1 MPIRVLPP
9 ELINQIAAGE
19 VVERPASVVKELV
32 ENSLDAGARRIL
44 VEVEGG
50 GAELVR
56 VTDDGGGIPP
66 EELPLAVAAHATS
79 KVATSDD
86 LAAIHTFGFRGEAL
100 ASIASVSRFRM
111 VSCRTGADA
120 GAEIE
125 VEGGALRG
133 PRPAP
138 ARPGTTIEVRTLF
151 FNVPARRK
159 FLKSDAAETAR
170 VTETIEA
177 VALAHPHV
185 SFELRSNGRRLL
197 DLAATDEPA
206 KRTLDVL
213 GKELEPE
220 LLEFE
225 ERFPELGGLVVRGF
239 AGRPSVA
246 RPTARAIRIHLNGRP
261 IADRTVLHAVREAYR
276 GLVDPARTPTV
287 ALILELDP
295 HEVDVNVHPQ
305 KSEVRF
311 RAQSA
316 IHSAVRRSIERAL
329 RAANLVPHFVPDAF
343 KALPAEPAG
352 PRAPLF
358 GSGLPASRD
367 PSGAV
372 LGGGYGFGHEPR
384 YEPGYEPGHELRHA
398 PRHDSARDADFSA
411 FAALA
416 STAFA
421 SAAPDAAGTRAASD
435 AAASTLRDEFPYIQL
450 LNGFLVTEDA
460 DGVVIVDQ
468 HALHER
474 AMFAMFMERLGRGA
488 LESQRLLVPLVLE
501 RPAREVEILAEI
513 EPLLDRLGIAARPF
527 GPRSVAVDAVP
538 TLLQS
543 RNADAGAFVGDLL
556 AKAVEHGSLL
566 SLEAALHEIV
576 DMMSCKAAVKAGDA
590 LGDAEIRDLLRM
602 RETVER
608 ATACPHGRPTSIR
621 IPRGEL
627 ERRFGR
633 S

>member
-9 ELINQIAAGE
+9 ELVNQIAAGE
-19 VVERPASVVKELV
+19 VVERPASVVKELL
-32 ENSLDAGARRIL
+32 ENSIDAGARSVL
-44 VEVEGG
+44 VEIEGG
-50 GAELVR
+50 GADLVR
-56 VTDDGGGIPP
+56 VTDDGAGIPAS
-66 EELPLAVAAHATS
+66 ELPLAVAAHATS

-100 ASIASVSRFRM
+100 ASIASVSRFRIA
-111 VSCRTGADA
+111 SCVRGGDA
-120 GAEIE
+120 GAELE
-125 VEGGALRG
+125 VEGGAIRG
-133 PRPAP
+133 PRPAA
-138 ARPGTTIEVRTLF
+138 ARPGTVIEVRTLF

-185 SFELRSNGRRLL
+185 SFELRSNGRKLL
-197 DLAATDEPA
+197 DLASTDEPA

-225 ERFPELGGLVVRGF
+225 ERYPELGGLVVRGF
-239 AGRPSVA
+239 AGRPAIA
-246 RPTARAIRIHLNGRP
+246 RPTSRAIRIHLNGRP

-295 HEVDVNVHPQ
+295 REVDVNVHPQ

-316 IHSAVRRSIERAL
+316 IHGAVRKSIERAL

-343 KALPAEPAG
+343 RAMPQAAAP

-358 GSGLPASRD
+358 GSGLPASAGTS
-367 PSGAV
+367 P
-372 LGGGYGFGHEPR
+372 
-384 YEPGYEPGHELRHA
+384 PGTTPAWAA
-398 PRHDSARDADFSA
+398 PTSDFTA

-416 STAFA
+416 AA
-421 SAAPDAAGTRAASD
+421 SIAEPKPDDAALAA
-435 AAASTLRDEFPYIQL
+435 EFPFIQL

-474 AMFAMFMERLGRGA
+474 AMFAMFMERLDRGP
-488 LESQRLLVPLVLE
+488 LESQRLLVPIVLE
-501 RPAREVEILAEI
+501 RSAREVEILGEI
-513 EPLLDRLGIAARPF
+513 EPLLARLGISARPF

-538 TLLQS
+538 TLLHS

-556 AKAVEHGSLL
+556 AKAVELGSLV
-566 SLEAALHEIV
+566 SLEAALHEVV
-576 DMMSCKAAVKAGDA
+576 DMMSCKAAVKAGDS
-590 LGDAEIRDLLRM
+590 LSHAEIRDLLRM

-621 IPRGEL
+621 IARAEL

-633 S
+633 A

>member
-1 MPIRVLPP
+1 MPIRALPP
-9 ELINQIAAGE
+9 ELVNQIAAGE

-32 ENSLDAGARRIL
+32 ENSIDAGARNVL

-56 VTDDGGGIPP
+56 ITDDGAGIP
-66 EELPLAVAAHATS
+66 ESELPLAVAAHATS
-79 KVATSDD
+79 KVATSED
-86 LAAIHTFGFRGEAL
+86 LAAIGTFGFRGEAL

-111 VSCRTGADA
+111 QSCVRGATS

-125 VEGGALRG
+125 VEGGAIR
-133 PRPAP
+133 PVRPAP
-138 ARPGTTIEVRTLF
+138 ARPGTVVEVRTLF

-170 VTETIEA
+170 VTESVEA
-177 VALAHPHV
+177 LALAHPTV

-197 DLAATDEPA
+197 DLPATAEPA

-213 GKELEPE
+213 GSELAPE

-239 AGRPSVA
+239 AGKPGIARPSS
-246 RPTARAIRIHLNGRP
+246 RAIRIHLNGRP
-261 IADRTVLHAVREAYR
+261 IMDRTVLHAVREAYR

-295 HEVDVNVHPQ
+295 REVDVNVHPA

-311 RAQSA
+311 RSQSA
-316 IHSAVRRSIERAL
+316 VHSAVRKSIERTL
-329 RAANLVPHFVPDAF
+329 RAANLVPSFVPDALR
-343 KALPAEPAG
+343 APAEPYAG

-358 GSGLPASRD
+358 GSG
-367 PSGAV
+367 
-372 LGGGYGFGHEPR
+372 F
-384 YEPGYEPGHELRHA
+384 A
-398 PRHDSARDADFSA
+398 PRISDGAPHPDSDFSA

-416 STAFA
+416 SGIAEPKA
-421 SAAPDAAGTRAASD
+421 HAAAPDEPVLAG
-435 AAASTLRDEFPYIQL
+435 EFPYIQL
-450 LNGFLVTEDA
+450 LSGFIVTEDA

-474 AMFAMFMERLGRGA
+474 AMFALFIARLDRGA
-488 LESQRLLVPLVLE
+488 LESQRLLVPIILE
-501 RPAREVEILAEI
+501 KSAREVEILGEI
-513 EPLLDRLGIAARPF
+513 APLLSRLGVDARPF

-538 TLLQS
+538 TLLHS
-543 RNADAGAFVGDLL
+543 RNADAAAFVGDLL
-556 AKAVEHGSLL
+556 EKAVEHGSLV
-566 SLEAALHEIV
+566 SLEAALHEVV
-576 DMMSCKAAVKAGDA
+576 DMMACKAAVKAGDS
-590 LGDAEIRDLLRM
+590 LTPAEIRGLLAM
-602 RETVER
+602 RESIER
-608 ATACPHGRPTSIR
+608 STACPHGRPTSIR
-621 IPRGEL
+621 IARGEL

>member
-1 MPIRVLPP
+1 MPIRVLPT

-44 VEVEGG
+44 VEIEGG

-56 VTDDGGGIPP
+56 VTDDGGGIPAA
-66 EELPLAVAAHATS
+66 ELPLAVAAHATS
-79 KVATSDD
+79 KVSTSDD

-111 VSCRTGADA
+111 VSCLPGADA

-138 ARPGTTIEVRTLF
+138 ARPGTMIEVRTLF
-151 FNVPARRK
+151 HNVPARRK

-170 VTETIEA
+170 VSETIEA

-185 SFELRSNGRRLL
+185 AFELRSNGRRLL
-197 DLAATDEPA
+197 DLVATDEPA

-239 AGRPSVA
+239 AGRPSIA

-316 IHSAVRRSIERAL
+316 IHSAVRKSIERAL

-343 KALPAEPAG
+343 RAMPAEPAG

-358 GSGLPASRD
+358 GSGLAS
-367 PSGAV
+367 SGGV
-372 LGGGYGFGHEPR
+372 GGGGGAGFAGSQR
-384 YEPGYEPGHELRHA
+384 LPG
-398 PRHDSARDADFSA
+398 SDFGA

-416 STAFA
+416 S
-421 SAAPDAAGTRAASD
+421 SAVLERAGEAGEHDAASQGRGAGQPDPALRA
-435 AAASTLRDEFPYIQL
+435 EFPYIQL

-488 LESQRLLVPLVLE
+488 LESQRLLVPIVLE
-501 RPAREVEILAEI
+501 RSAREVEILAEI
-513 EPLLDRLGIAARPF
+513 EPLLVRLGISARPF
-527 GPRSVAVDAVP
+527 GPRSVAIDGVP
-538 TLLQS
+538 TLLHT

-566 SLEAALHEIV
+566 SLEAALHEVV

-602 RETVER
+602 RDSVER

-621 IPRGEL
+621 IPRSEL

-633 S
+633 T

>member
-32 ENSLDAGARRIL
+32 ENSLDAGARRLL
-44 VEVEGG
+44 VEIEGG
-50 GAELVR
+50 GADLVR
-56 VTDDGGGIPP
+56 VTDDGSGISAD
-66 EELPLAVAAHATS
+66 EMPLAVASHATS
-79 KVATSDD
+79 KVSTSDD

-111 VSCRTGADA
+111 VSCRHGADA
-120 GAEIE
+120 GAEII
-125 VEGGALRG
+125 VEGGALQG
-133 PRPAP
+133 PRPAS

-159 FLKSDAAETAR
+159 FLKTDAAETAR
-170 VTETIEA
+170 VTETLESI
-177 VALAHPHV
+177 ALAHPHV
-185 SFELRSNGRRLL
+185 AFELRSNGRKLL
-197 DLAATDEPA
+197 DLAPTDEPA

-213 GKELEPE
+213 GNELEPE

-225 ERFPELGGLVVRGF
+225 ERYPELGGLVVRGF
-239 AGRPSVA
+239 AGRPGIA
-246 RPTARAIRIHLNGRP
+246 RPTSRAIRIHLNGRP
-261 IADRTVLHAVREAYR
+261 IMDRLVLHAVREAYR

-295 HEVDVNVHPQ
+295 REVDVNVHPA

-311 RAQSA
+311 RSQQG
-316 IHSAVRRSIERAL
+316 IHSAVRKSIERAL

-343 KALPAEPAG
+343 KAMPAEPVA

-358 GSGLPASRD
+358 GSGLAQ
-367 PSGAV
+367 
-372 LGGGYGFGHEPR
+372 
-384 YEPGYEPGHELRHA
+384 A
-398 PRHDSARDADFSA
+398 PRDFAAAGSDFSA

-416 STAFA
+416 
-421 SAAPDAAGTRAASD
+421 
-435 AAASTLRDEFPYIQL
+435 ASTVEAKPAAHAPVDDTTALRAEFPYIQL
-450 LNGFLVTEDA
+450 LSGFVVTEDA

-474 AMFAMFMERLGRGA
+474 AMFAMFIERLGAGP
-488 LESQRLLVPLVLE
+488 LESQRLLVPIVLE
-501 RPAREVEILAEI
+501 RSAREVEILAEI
-513 EPLLDRLGIAARPF
+513 EPLLTRLGISARPF
-527 GPRSVAVDAVP
+527 GPRSVAVEAVP
-538 TLLQS
+538 TLLHS

-566 SLEAALHEIV
+566 SLEAALHEVV
-576 DMMSCKAAVKAGDA
+576 DMMSCKAAVKAGDSLTA
-590 LGDAEIRDLLRM
+590 AEIRDLLRM
-602 RETVER
+602 RETIER
-608 ATACPHGRPTSIR
+608 STSCPHGRPTSIR
-621 IPRGEL
+621 IARHEL

>member
-9 ELINQIAAGE
+9 ELVNQIAAGE

-32 ENSLDAGARRIL
+32 ENSIDAGARTVL

-56 VTDDGGGIPP
+56 ITDDGGGIP
-66 EELPLAVAAHATS
+66 ETELPLAVAAHATS

-111 VSCRTGADA
+111 QSCLRGATS

-125 VEGGALRG
+125 VEGGAIR
-133 PRPAP
+133 PVRPAS
-138 ARPGTTIEVRTLF
+138 ARPGTVVEVRTLF

-170 VTETIEA
+170 VTETVEA
-177 VALAHPHV
+177 LALAHPTV

-197 DLAATDEPA
+197 DLPATAEPA

-213 GKELEPE
+213 GAELAPE

-239 AGRPSVA
+239 AGKPGIARPSS
-246 RPTARAIRIHLNGRP
+246 RAIRIHLNGRP
-261 IADRTVLHAVREAYR
+261 IMDRTVLHAVREAYR

-295 HEVDVNVHPQ
+295 REVDVNVHPA

-311 RAQSA
+311 RSQSA
-316 IHSAVRRSIERAL
+316 VHSAVRKAIERTL
-329 RAANLVPHFVPDAF
+329 RAANLVPAFVPDALR
-343 KALPAEPAG
+343 APAEPYAG

-358 GSGLPASRD
+358 GSGFAAHRSDEDAR
-367 PSGAV
+367 
-372 LGGGYGFGHEPR
+372 GGV
-384 YEPGYEPGHELRHA
+384 
-398 PRHDSARDADFSA
+398 DFSA

-416 STAFA
+416 TGLAEPK
-421 SAAPDAAGTRAASD
+421 PDGATDEPVLAG
-435 AAASTLRDEFPYIQL
+435 EFPYIQL
-450 LNGFLVTEDA
+450 LNGFVVTEDA
-460 DGVVIVDQ
+460 DGIVIVDQ

-474 AMFAMFMERLGRGA
+474 AMFAAFLERMDRGP
-488 LESQRLLVPLVLE
+488 LESQRLLVPIVIE
-501 RPAREVEILAEI
+501 RSAREVEILGEI
-513 EPLLDRLGIAARPF
+513 APLLARLGVEARPF
-527 GPRSVAVDAVP
+527 GPRSVAVEAVP
-538 TLLQS
+538 TLLHS

-556 AKAVEHGSLL
+556 EKAVEHGSLV

-576 DMMSCKAAVKAGDA
+576 DMMACKAAVKAGDS
-590 LGDAEIRDLLRM
+590 LSPTEIRSLLAM
-602 RETVER
+602 RESIER
-608 ATACPHGRPTSIR
+608 STACPHGRPTSIR
-621 IPRGEL
+621 IARGEL

>member
-32 ENSLDAGARRIL
+32 ENSLDAGARRLL
-44 VEVEGG
+44 VEIEGG
-50 GAELVR
+50 GADLVR
-56 VTDDGGGIPP
+56 VTDDGSGISAD
-66 EELPLAVAAHATS
+66 EMPLAVASHATS
-79 KVATSDD
+79 KVSTSDD

-111 VSCRTGADA
+111 VSCRHGADA
-120 GAEIE
+120 GAEII
-125 VEGGALRG
+125 VEGGALQG
-133 PRPAP
+133 PRPAS

-159 FLKSDAAETAR
+159 FLKTDAAETAR
-170 VTETIEA
+170 VTETLESI
-177 VALAHPHV
+177 ALAHPHV
-185 SFELRSNGRRLL
+185 AFELRSNGRKLL
-197 DLAATDEPA
+197 DLAPTDEPA

-213 GKELEPE
+213 GNELEPE

-225 ERFPELGGLVVRGF
+225 ERYPELGGLVVRGF
-239 AGRPSVA
+239 AGRPGIA
-246 RPTARAIRIHLNGRP
+246 RPTSRAIRIHLNGRP
-261 IADRTVLHAVREAYR
+261 IMDRLVLHAVREAYR

-295 HEVDVNVHPQ
+295 REVDVNVHPA

-311 RAQSA
+311 RSQQG
-316 IHSAVRRSIERAL
+316 IHSAVRKSIERAL

-343 KALPAEPAG
+343 KAMPAEPVA

-358 GSGLPASRD
+358 GSGLAQ
-367 PSGAV
+367 
-372 LGGGYGFGHEPR
+372 
-384 YEPGYEPGHELRHA
+384 A
-398 PRHDSARDADFSA
+398 PRDFAAAASDFSA

-416 STAFA
+416 
-421 SAAPDAAGTRAASD
+421 
-435 AAASTLRDEFPYIQL
+435 ASTVEAKPAAHAPVDDTTALRAEFPYIQL
-450 LNGFLVTEDA
+450 LSGFVVTEDA

-474 AMFAMFMERLGRGA
+474 AMFAMFIERLGAGP
-488 LESQRLLVPLVLE
+488 LESQRLLVPIVLE
-501 RPAREVEILAEI
+501 RRAREVEILAEI
-513 EPLLDRLGIAARPF
+513 EPLLTRLGISARPF
-527 GPRSVAVDAVP
+527 GPRSVAVEAVP
-538 TLLQS
+538 TLLHS

-566 SLEAALHEIV
+566 SLEAALHEVV
-576 DMMSCKAAVKAGDA
+576 DMMSCKAAVKAGDSLTA
-590 LGDAEIRDLLRM
+590 AEIRDLLRM
-602 RETVER
+602 RETIER
-608 ATACPHGRPTSIR
+608 STSCPHGRPTSIR
-621 IPRGEL
+621 IARHEL

>member
-9 ELINQIAAGE
+9 ELVNQIAAGE

-32 ENSLDAGARRIL
+32 ENSIDAGATRIL
-44 VEVEGG
+44 VEIEGG
-50 GAELVR
+50 GADLVR
-56 VTDDGGGIPP
+56 VTDDGSGIPP
-66 EELPLAVAAHATS
+66 AELPLAVAAHATS
-79 KVATSDD
+79 KVSTSED

-111 VSCRTGADA
+111 VSCLRGADA

-138 ARPGTTIEVRTLF
+138 ARPGTVIEVRTLF

-159 FLKSDAAETAR
+159 FLKSDSAETAR
-170 VTETIEA
+170 VTETVEA
-177 VALAHPHV
+177 IALAHPHV
-185 SFELRSNGRRLL
+185 SFELRSNGRKLL
-197 DLAATDEPA
+197 DLAPTDEPA

-239 AGRPSVA
+239 AGKPSIA

-287 ALILELDP
+287 ALILEVDP
-295 HEVDVNVHPQ
+295 REVDVNVHPQ

-316 IHSAVRRSIERAL
+316 IHGAVRRSIERAL
-329 RAANLVPHFVPDAF
+329 RAANLVPHFAPDAF
-343 KALPAEPAG
+343 RSMPAEPAA

-358 GSGLPASRD
+358 GSGLAPAS
-367 PSGAV
+367 
-372 LGGGYGFGHEPR
+372 
-384 YEPGYEPGHELRHA
+384 
-398 PRHDSARDADFSA
+398 DFTA

-416 STAFA
+416 
-421 SAAPDAAGTRAASD
+421 
-435 AAASTLRDEFPYIQL
+435 AASTAEPKPEPGTFPRSGPDARSDDAALRAEYPYIQL

-460 DGVVIVDQ
+460 DGIVIVDQ

-474 AMFAMFMERLGRGA
+474 AMFAMFMERLERGP
-488 LESQRLLVPLVLE
+488 LESQRLLVPIVIE
-501 RPAREVEILAEI
+501 RSAREAEILGEI
-513 EPLLDRLGIAARPF
+513 EPLLARLGIAARPF
-527 GPRSVAVDAVP
+527 GPRSVAVEAVP
-538 TLLQS
+538 TLLHS
-543 RNADAGAFVGDLL
+543 RGADAGAFVGDLL
-556 AKAVEHGSLL
+556 AKALEHGSLV
-566 SLEAALHEIV
+566 STEAALHEIV
-576 DMMSCKAAVKAGDA
+576 DMMSCKAAVKAGDS

-602 RETVER
+602 RESVER
-608 ATACPHGRPTSIR
+608 STACPHGRPTSIR
-621 IPRGEL
+621 IPRHEL

>member
-9 ELINQIAAGE
+9 ELVNQIAAGE

-44 VEVEGG
+44 VEIEGG
-50 GAELVR
+50 GADLVR
-56 VTDDGGGIPP
+56 VTDDGSGIPAA
-66 EELPLAVAAHATS
+66 ELPLAVAAHATS
-79 KVATSDD
+79 KVASSDD

-111 VSCRTGADA
+111 TSCPRGADA

-125 VEGGALRG
+125 VEGGVLHG

-138 ARPGTTIEVRTLF
+138 ARPGTVIEVRTLF

-159 FLKSDAAETAR
+159 FLKSDSAETAR

-185 SFELRSNGRRLL
+185 SFELRSNGRKLL
-197 DLAATDEPA
+197 DLAPTDEPA

-225 ERFPELGGLVVRGF
+225 ERYPELGGLVVRGF
-239 AGRPSVA
+239 AGRPAIA
-246 RPTARAIRIHLNGRP
+246 RPTSRAIRIHLNGRP

-295 HEVDVNVHPQ
+295 REVDVNVHPQ

-316 IHSAVRRSIERAL
+316 IHSAVRKSIERAL
-329 RAANLVPHFVPDAF
+329 RAANLVPHFTPDAF
-343 KALPAEPAG
+343 RAMPAETGA

-358 GSGLPASRD
+358 GSGLPVAPTRD
-367 PSGAV
+367 
-372 LGGGYGFGHEPR
+372 FTE
-384 YEPGYEPGHELRHA
+384 
-398 PRHDSARDADFSA
+398 

-416 STAFA
+416 SGALA
-421 SAAPDAAGTRAASD
+421 MGARAEPKPSVVSD
-435 AAASTLRDEFPYIQL
+435 AQALGAEFPYIQL

-460 DGVVIVDQ
+460 DGIVIVDQ

-474 AMFAMFMERLGRGA
+474 AMFAMFMERLDRGP
-488 LESQRLLVPLVLE
+488 LESQRMLVPLVLE
-501 RPAREVEILAEI
+501 RSAREVEILAEI
-513 EPLLDRLGIAARPF
+513 EPLLARLGIAARPF
-527 GPRSVAVDAVP
+527 GPRSVAVESVP
-538 TLLQS
+538 TLLHS

-556 AKAVEHGSLL
+556 AKAVEHGSLV
-566 SLEAALHEIV
+566 SLEAALHEVV
-576 DMMSCKAAVKAGDA
+576 DMMSCKAAVKAGDSLA
-590 LGDAEIRDLLRM
+590 PGEIRDLLRM
-602 RETVER
+602 RESVER
-608 ATACPHGRPTSIR
+608 STACPHGRPTSIR
-621 IPRGEL
+621 IPRAEL

-633 S
+633 T

>member
-9 ELINQIAAGE
+9 ELVNQIAAGE

-44 VEVEGG
+44 VEIEGG
-50 GAELVR
+50 GADLVR
-56 VTDDGGGIPP
+56 VTDDGSGIPAD
-66 EELPLAVAAHATS
+66 ELPLAVAAHATS
-79 KVATSDD
+79 KVASSDD

-111 VSCRTGADA
+111 ASCQSRADA

-125 VEGGALRG
+125 VEGGAMQG
-133 PRPAP
+133 PRPSA
-138 ARPGTTIEVRTLF
+138 ARPGTVIEVRTLF

-159 FLKSDAAETAR
+159 FLKSDSAETAR
-170 VTETIEA
+170 VTEAVEA

-185 SFELRSNGRRLL
+185 AFELRSNGRRLL

-206 KRTLDVL
+206 RRTLDVL
-213 GKELEPE
+213 GRELEPE

-239 AGRPSVA
+239 AGRPSIA
-246 RPTARAIRIHLNGRP
+246 RPTSRAIRIHLNGRP

-276 GLVDPARTPTV
+276 GLVDPSRTPTV

-316 IHSAVRRSIERAL
+316 IHGAVRRSIERAL
-329 RAANLVPHFVPDAF
+329 RAANLVPHFTPDAF
-343 KALPAEPAG
+343 RTTPSAPAE

-358 GSGLPASRD
+358 GSGLPAAPGRD
-367 PSGAV
+367 
-372 LGGGYGFGHEPR
+372 L
-384 YEPGYEPGHELRHA
+384 
-398 PRHDSARDADFSA
+398 ADFSG

-416 STAFA
+416 
-421 SAAPDAAGTRAASD
+421 AAANAQSGEAGVSD
-435 AAASTLRDEFPYIQL
+435 AQALGAEFPYIQL
-450 LNGFLVTEDA
+450 LGGYLVTEDA
-460 DGVVIVDQ
+460 DGIVIVDQ

-474 AMFAMFMERLGRGA
+474 AMFASFMQRLERGA
-488 LESQRLLVPLVLE
+488 LESQRLLVPIVLE
-501 RPAREVEILAEI
+501 RSAREVEILAEI
-513 EPLLDRLGIAARPF
+513 EPLLARLGISARPF
-527 GPRSVAVDAVP
+527 GPRSVAVEGVP
-538 TLLQS
+538 TLLHS

-556 AKAVEHGSLL
+556 AKAVELGSLV
-566 SLEAALHEIV
+566 SLEAALHEVV
-576 DMMSCKAAVKAGDA
+576 DMMSCKAAVKAGDS

-602 RETVER
+602 RESVER
-608 ATACPHGRPTSIR
+608 ASSCPHGRPTSIR
-621 IPRGEL
+621 IPRHEL

>member
-32 ENSLDAGARRIL
+32 ENSLDAGARRVF
-44 VEVEGG
+44 VEIEGG
-50 GAELVR
+50 GADLVR
-56 VTDDGGGIPP
+56 VTDDGAGIPA

-111 VSCRTGADA
+111 VSCQHGASA

-125 VEGGALRG
+125 VEGGAIRG

-138 ARPGTTIEVRTLF
+138 ARPGTVIEVRTLF
-151 FNVPARRK
+151 VNVPARRK

-177 VALAHPHV
+177 IALAHPHV
-185 SFELRSNGRRLL
+185 SFELRSNGRKLL
-197 DLAATDEPA
+197 DLAPTDEPA

-225 ERFPELGGLVVRGF
+225 ERYPELGGLVVRGF
-239 AGRPSVA
+239 AGKPSVA
-246 RPTARAIRIHLNGRP
+246 RPSARAIRIHLNGRP

-276 GLVDPARTPTV
+276 GLLDPARTPTV

-295 HEVDVNVHPQ
+295 REVDVNVHPQ

-343 KALPAEPAG
+343 KAAG
-352 PRAPLF
+352 GTHAAPPRAPLF
-358 GSGLPASRD
+358 GSGLPATA
-367 PSGAV
+367 SG
-372 LGGGYGFGHEPR
+372 
-384 YEPGYEPGHELRHA
+384 
-398 PRHDSARDADFSA
+398 STDFTE

-416 STAFA
+416 AATMSEPKPAVGGA
-421 SAAPDAAGTRAASD
+421 SDDAALGA
-435 AAASTLRDEFPYIQL
+435 EFPYIQL
-450 LNGFLVTEDA
+450 LSGFLVTEDA

-474 AMFAMFMERLGRGA
+474 AMFAMFMERLERGA
-488 LESQRLLVPLVLE
+488 LESQRLLVPIVLE
-501 RPAREVEILAEI
+501 RSAREVEILAEI
-513 EPLLDRLGIAARPF
+513 EPLLARLGLSARPF
-527 GPRSVAVDAVP
+527 GPRSVAVEAVP
-538 TLLQS
+538 TLLHT
-543 RNADAGAFVGDLL
+543 RNADAAEFVGDLL

-566 SLEAALHEIV
+566 SLEAALHEVV
-576 DMMSCKAAVKAGDA
+576 DMMSCKAAVKAGDS
-590 LGDAEIRDLLRM
+590 LGPQEIRDLLRM
-602 RETVER
+602 RESVER
-608 ATACPHGRPTSIR
+608 AASCPHGRPTSIR
-621 IPRGEL
+621 IPRSEL

>member
-1 MPIRVLPP
+1 MPIRVLPT
-9 ELINQIAAGE
+9 ELVNQIAAGE

-32 ENSLDAGARRIL
+32 ENSIDAGARRIL
-44 VEVEGG
+44 VEIEGG
-50 GAELVR
+50 GADLVR
-56 VTDDGGGIPP
+56 VTDDGSGIPAQ
-66 EELPLAVAAHATS
+66 ELPLAVAPHATS
-79 KVATSDD
+79 KVATSED
-86 LAAIHTFGFRGEAL
+86 LSAIHTFGFRGEAL

-111 VSCRTGADA
+111 VSCPRGSDA

-125 VEGGALRG
+125 VEAGALKG

-138 ARPGTTIEVRTLF
+138 ARPGTVIEVRTLF
-151 FNVPARRK
+151 CNVPARRK

-170 VTETIEA
+170 VTESVESI
-177 VALAHPHV
+177 ALAHPHV
-185 SFELRSNGRRLL
+185 SFELRSNGRKLL
-197 DLAATDEPA
+197 DLAPTDEPA

-225 ERFPELGGLVVRGF
+225 ERYPELGGLVVRGF
-239 AGRPSVA
+239 AGRPAIA

-316 IHSAVRRSIERAL
+316 IHSAVRKSIERVL
-329 RAANLVPHFVPDAF
+329 RAANLVPHFTPDAF
-343 KALPAEPAG
+343 RGVPGDSAA

-358 GSGLPASRD
+358 GSGMAS
-367 PSGAV
+367 A
-372 LGGGYGFGHEPR
+372 GFGPAQGSSWSGSSSHGSTRAGLP
-384 YEPGYEPGHELRHA
+384 H
-398 PRHDSARDADFSA
+398 DFSA
-411 FAALA
+411 LAALA
-416 STAFA
+416 S
-421 SAAPDAAGTRAASD
+421 SAIGAPSVEPSGGPSGEDQALCA
-435 AAASTLRDEFPYIQL
+435 EFPYIQL

-460 DGVVIVDQ
+460 DGIVIVDQ

-474 AMFAMFMERLGRGA
+474 AMFALFMERLERGN
-488 LESQRLLVPLVLE
+488 LESQRLLVPIILE
-501 RPAREVEILAEI
+501 RSAREVEILADI
-513 EPLLDRLGIAARPF
+513 EPLLARLGIAARPF
-527 GPRSVAVDAVP
+527 GPRSIAVESVP
-538 TLLQS
+538 TLLHS

-556 AKAVEHGSLL
+556 ERAVEHGSLL
-566 SLEAALHEIV
+566 SLESALHEIV

-590 LGDAEIRDLLRM
+590 LSAAEIRDLLRM

-608 ATACPHGRPTSIR
+608 STSCPHGRPTSIR
-621 IPRGEL
+621 IARSEL

>member
-9 ELINQIAAGE
+9 ELVNQIAAGE

-32 ENSLDAGARRIL
+32 ENAIDAGARTVL

-56 VTDDGGGIPP
+56 ITDDGGGIP
-66 EELPLAVAAHATS
+66 EHELPLAVAAHATS

-111 VSCRTGADA
+111 QSCVHGAA
-120 GAEIE
+120 SGAEIA
-125 VEGGALRG
+125 VEGGAIG
-133 PRPAP
+133 PVRPAP
-138 ARPGTTIEVRTLF
+138 ARPGTVVEVRTLF

-159 FLKSDAAETAR
+159 FLKSDSAETAR
-170 VTETIEA
+170 VTETVEA
-177 VALAHPHV
+177 LALAHPTV

-197 DLAATDEPA
+197 DLPATAEPA

-213 GKELEPE
+213 GAELEPE

-239 AGRPSVA
+239 AGKPGIARPSS
-246 RPTARAIRIHLNGRP
+246 RAIRIHLNGRP
-261 IADRTVLHAVREAYR
+261 IMDRTVLHAVREAYR

-295 HEVDVNVHPQ
+295 REVDVNVHPA

-311 RAQSA
+311 RSQSA
-316 IHSAVRRSIERAL
+316 VHSAVRKALERTL
-329 RAANLVPHFVPDAF
+329 RAANLVPSFVPDALR
-343 KALPAEPAG
+343 APAEPYTG

-358 GSGLPASRD
+358 GSGLPRTAGAGAS
-367 PSGAV
+367 S
-372 LGGGYGFGHEPR
+372 
-384 YEPGYEPGHELRHA
+384 
-398 PRHDSARDADFSA
+398 DFSD

-416 STAFA
+416 AATLSAPTIVEPSAG
-421 SAAPDAAGTRAASD
+421 AAPAAEPVLAA
-435 AAASTLRDEFPYIQL
+435 EFPYIQL
-450 LNGFLVTEDA
+450 LNGFVVTEDA
-460 DGVVIVDQ
+460 DGIVIVDQ

-474 AMFAMFMERLGRGA
+474 AMFAAFLARLEQGP
-488 LESQRLLVPLVLE
+488 LESQRLLVPIVVE
-501 RPAREVEILAEI
+501 KSAREVEILGEI
-513 EPLLDRLGIAARPF
+513 APLLARLGVEARPF
-527 GPRSVAVDAVP
+527 GPRSIAVEAVP
-538 TLLQS
+538 TLLHS
-543 RNADAGAFVGDLL
+543 RNADAADFVGDLL
-556 AKAVEHGSLL
+556 DKAVEHGSLV
-566 SLEAALHEIV
+566 SLEAALHEVV
-576 DMMSCKAAVKAGDA
+576 DMMACKAAVKAGDS
-590 LGDAEIRDLLRM
+590 LTPTEIRGLLAM
-602 RETVER
+602 RESIER
-608 ATACPHGRPTSIR
+608 STACPHGRPTSIR
-621 IPRGEL
+621 IARGEL

>member
-32 ENSLDAGARRIL
+32 ENSLDAGARRVFI
-44 VEVEGG
+44 EIEGG
-50 GAELVR
+50 GADLVR
-56 VTDDGGGIPP
+56 VTDDGAGIPAD
-66 EELPLAVAAHATS
+66 ELTLAVAAHATS

-111 VSCRTGADA
+111 VSCQHGANA

-125 VEGGALRG
+125 VEGGSIRG

-138 ARPGTTIEVRTLF
+138 ARPGTMIEVRTLF

-177 VALAHPHV
+177 IALAHPQV
-185 SFELRSNGRRLL
+185 SFELRSNGRKLL
-197 DLAATDEPA
+197 DLAPTDEPA

-225 ERFPELGGLVVRGF
+225 EHYPELGGLVVRGF
-239 AGRPSVA
+239 AGKPSVA
-246 RPTARAIRIHLNGRP
+246 RPSARAIRIHLNGRP

-276 GLVDPARTPTV
+276 GLLDPARTPTV

-316 IHSAVRRSIERAL
+316 IHSAVRKSIERAL

-343 KALPAEPAG
+343 KVADGAHAAP

-358 GSGLPASRD
+358 GSGLPAAATGS
-367 PSGAV
+367 S
-372 LGGGYGFGHEPR
+372 
-384 YEPGYEPGHELRHA
+384 
-398 PRHDSARDADFSA
+398 DFTE

-416 STAFA
+416 
-421 SAAPDAAGTRAASD
+421 AATLSEPKPAAGHASED
-435 AAASTLRDEFPYIQL
+435 AVLGAEFPYIQL

-474 AMFAMFMERLGRGA
+474 AMFAMFMERLERGA
-488 LESQRLLVPLVLE
+488 LESQRLLVPIVLE
-501 RPAREVEILAEI
+501 RSAREVEILAEI
-513 EPLLDRLGIAARPF
+513 EPLLSRLGISARPF
-527 GPRSVAVDAVP
+527 GPRSVAVEAVP
-538 TLLQS
+538 TLLPT
-543 RNADAGAFVGDLL
+543 RNADAGDFVGDLL

-566 SLEAALHEIV
+566 SLEAALHEVV
-576 DMMSCKAAVKAGDA
+576 DMMSCKAAVKAGDS
-590 LGDAEIRDLLRM
+590 LGSQEIRDLLRM
-602 RETVER
+602 RESVER
-608 ATACPHGRPTSIR
+608 AVSCPHGRPTSIR
-621 IPRGEL
+621 IPRSEL

>member
-9 ELINQIAAGE
+9 ELVNQIAAGE

-32 ENSLDAGARRIL
+32 ENSIDAGARTVL

-56 VTDDGGGIPP
+56 ITDDGGGIP
-66 EELPLAVAAHATS
+66 ESELPLAVAAHATS

-111 VSCRTGADA
+111 QSCLRGATS

-125 VEGGALRG
+125 VEGGAIR
-133 PRPAP
+133 PVRPAP
-138 ARPGTTIEVRTLF
+138 ARPGPVVEVRTLF

-170 VTETIEA
+170 VTETVEA
-177 VALAHPHV
+177 LALAHPTV

-197 DLAATDEPA
+197 DLPATAEPA

-213 GKELEPE
+213 GAELAPE

-239 AGRPSVA
+239 AGKPGIARPSS
-246 RPTARAIRIHLNGRP
+246 RAIRIHLNGRP
-261 IADRTVLHAVREAYR
+261 IMDRTVLHAVREAYR

-295 HEVDVNVHPQ
+295 REVDVNVHPA

-311 RAQSA
+311 RSQSA
-316 IHSAVRRSIERAL
+316 VHSAVRKAIERTL
-329 RAANLVPHFVPDAF
+329 RAANLVPSFVPDALR
-343 KALPAEPAG
+343 APAEPYAG

-358 GSGLPASRD
+358 GSGFAAQRSDEDAR
-367 PSGAV
+367 
-372 LGGGYGFGHEPR
+372 GGV
-384 YEPGYEPGHELRHA
+384 
-398 PRHDSARDADFSA
+398 DFSA

-416 STAFA
+416 TGLAEPK
-421 SAAPDAAGTRAASD
+421 PDGATDEPVLAG
-435 AAASTLRDEFPYIQL
+435 EFPYIQL
-450 LNGFLVTEDA
+450 LNGFVVTEDA
-460 DGVVIVDQ
+460 DGIVIVDQ

-474 AMFAMFMERLGRGA
+474 AMFAAFLERMDRGP
-488 LESQRLLVPLVLE
+488 LESQRLLVPIVLE
-501 RPAREVEILAEI
+501 RSAREVEILGEI
-513 EPLLDRLGIAARPF
+513 APLLARLGVEARPF
-527 GPRSVAVDAVP
+527 GPRSVAVEAVP
-538 TLLQS
+538 TLLHS
-543 RNADAGAFVGDLL
+543 RNADAGAFMGDLL
-556 AKAVEHGSLL
+556 EKAVEHGSLV

-576 DMMSCKAAVKAGDA
+576 DMMACKAAVKAGDS
-590 LGDAEIRDLLRM
+590 LSPTEIRSLLAM
-602 RETVER
+602 RESIER
-608 ATACPHGRPTSIR
+608 STACPHGRPTSIR
-621 IPRGEL
+621 IARGEL

>member
-9 ELINQIAAGE
+9 ELVNQIAAGE

-32 ENSLDAGARRIL
+32 ENSIDAGARTVL

-56 VTDDGGGIPP
+56 ITDDGGGIP
-66 EELPLAVAAHATS
+66 ESELPLAVAAHATS

-111 VSCRTGADA
+111 QSCLRGATS

-125 VEGGALRG
+125 VEGGAIR
-133 PRPAP
+133 PVRPAP
-138 ARPGTTIEVRTLF
+138 ARPGTVVEVRTLF

-170 VTETIEA
+170 VTETVEA
-177 VALAHPHV
+177 LALAHPTV

-197 DLAATDEPA
+197 DLPATAEPA

-213 GKELEPE
+213 GAELAPE

-239 AGRPSVA
+239 AGKPGIARPSS
-246 RPTARAIRIHLNGRP
+246 RAIRIHLNGRP
-261 IADRTVLHAVREAYR
+261 IMDRTVLHAVREAYR

-295 HEVDVNVHPQ
+295 REVDVNVHPA

-311 RAQSA
+311 RSQSA
-316 IHSAVRRSIERAL
+316 VHSAVRKAIERTL
-329 RAANLVPHFVPDAF
+329 RAANLVPAFVPDALR
-343 KALPAEPAG
+343 APAEPYAG

-358 GSGLPASRD
+358 GSGFAAQRSDEDAR
-367 PSGAV
+367 
-372 LGGGYGFGHEPR
+372 GGV
-384 YEPGYEPGHELRHA
+384 
-398 PRHDSARDADFSA
+398 DFSA

-416 STAFA
+416 TGLAEPK
-421 SAAPDAAGTRAASD
+421 PDGATDEPVLAG
-435 AAASTLRDEFPYIQL
+435 EFPYIQL
-450 LNGFLVTEDA
+450 LNGFVVTEDA
-460 DGVVIVDQ
+460 DGIVIVDQ

-474 AMFAMFMERLGRGA
+474 AMFAAFLERMDRGP
-488 LESQRLLVPLVLE
+488 LESQRLLVPIVLE
-501 RPAREVEILAEI
+501 RSAREVEILGEI
-513 EPLLDRLGIAARPF
+513 APLLARLGVEARPF
-527 GPRSVAVDAVP
+527 GPRSVAVEAVP
-538 TLLQS
+538 TLLHS

-556 AKAVEHGSLL
+556 EKAVEHGSLV

-576 DMMSCKAAVKAGDA
+576 DMMACKAAVKAGDS
-590 LGDAEIRDLLRM
+590 LSPTEIRSLLAM
-602 RETVER
+602 RESIER
-608 ATACPHGRPTSIR
+608 STACPHGRPTSIR
-621 IPRGEL
+621 IARGEL

>member
-32 ENSLDAGARRIL
+32 ENSLDAGARRVF
-44 VEVEGG
+44 VEIEGG
-50 GAELVR
+50 GADLVR
-56 VTDDGGGIPP
+56 VTDDGAGIPA

-111 VSCRTGADA
+111 VSCQHGANA

-125 VEGGALRG
+125 VEGGAIRG

-138 ARPGTTIEVRTLF
+138 ARPGTVIEVRTLF

-177 VALAHPHV
+177 IALAHPHV
-185 SFELRSNGRRLL
+185 SFELRSNGRKLL
-197 DLAATDEPA
+197 DLAPTDEPA

-225 ERFPELGGLVVRGF
+225 ERYPELGGLVVRGF
-239 AGRPSVA
+239 AGKPSVA
-246 RPTARAIRIHLNGRP
+246 RPSARAIRIHLNGRP

-276 GLVDPARTPTV
+276 GLLDPARTPTV

-316 IHSAVRRSIERAL
+316 IHSAVRKSIERAL

-343 KALPAEPAG
+343 KAADSTHSAP

-358 GSGLPASRD
+358 GSGLPAEA
-367 PSGAV
+367 SG
-372 LGGGYGFGHEPR
+372 
-384 YEPGYEPGHELRHA
+384 
-398 PRHDSARDADFSA
+398 STDFTE

-416 STAFA
+416 AATLSEPKPAAGSA
-421 SAAPDAAGTRAASD
+421 SDDAALGA
-435 AAASTLRDEFPYIQL
+435 EFPYIQL

-474 AMFAMFMERLGRGA
+474 AMFAMFMERLERGA
-488 LESQRLLVPLVLE
+488 LESQRLLVPIILE
-501 RPAREVEILAEI
+501 RSAREVEILAEI
-513 EPLLDRLGIAARPF
+513 EPLLARLGLSARPF
-527 GPRSVAVDAVP
+527 GPRSVAVETVP
-538 TLLQS
+538 TLLHT
-543 RNADAGAFVGDLL
+543 RNADAAEFVGDLL

-566 SLEAALHEIV
+566 SLEAALHEVV
-576 DMMSCKAAVKAGDA
+576 DMMSCKAAVKAGDS
-590 LGDAEIRDLLRM
+590 LGPQEIRDLLRM
-602 RETVER
+602 RESVER
-608 ATACPHGRPTSIR
+608 AASCPHGRPTSIR
-621 IPRGEL
+621 IPRSEL

-633 S
+633 T

>member
-9 ELINQIAAGE
+9 ELVNQIAAGE

-32 ENSLDAGARRIL
+32 ENSIDAGARAIL
-44 VEVEGG
+44 IEVEGG

-56 VTDDGGGIPP
+56 ITDDGGGIP
-66 EELPLAVAAHATS
+66 ESELPLAVAAHATS

-100 ASIASVSRFRM
+100 ASIASVSRFKLQ
-111 VSCRTGADA
+111 SCVRGATS
-120 GAEIE
+120 GAELE
-125 VEGGALRG
+125 VEGGAIRPL
-133 PRPAP
+133 RPAP
-138 ARPGTTIEVRTLF
+138 ARPGTVVEVRTLF

-170 VTETIEA
+170 VTETVE
-177 VALAHPHV
+177 ALALSHPTV

-197 DLAATDEPA
+197 DLAATAEPT

-213 GKELEPE
+213 GAELAPE

-239 AGRPSVA
+239 AGKPGIARPSS
-246 RPTARAIRIHLNGRP
+246 RAIRIHLNGRP
-261 IADRTVLHAVREAYR
+261 IMDRTVLHAVREAYR

-295 HEVDVNVHPQ
+295 REVDVNVHPA

-311 RAQSA
+311 RSQQG
-316 IHSAVRRSIERAL
+316 IHSAVRKAIERTL
-329 RAANLVPHFVPDAF
+329 RAANLVPSFVPDAMR
-343 KALPAEPAG
+343 APAEPYAG

-358 GSGLPASRD
+358 GSGFATQKGE
-367 PSGAV
+367 GAIR
-372 LGGGYGFGHEPR
+372 GGSGFGS
-384 YEPGYEPGHELRHA
+384 GFHA
-398 PRHDSARDADFSA
+398 GSNSGSDSDFSA

-416 STAFA
+416 TGVAEPK
-421 SAAPDAAGTRAASD
+421 PDG
-435 AAASTLRDEFPYIQL
+435 AAADEPVLAGEFPYIQL
-450 LNGFLVTEDA
+450 LNGFVVTEDA

-474 AMFAMFMERLGRGA
+474 AMFAAFMARLEKGA
-488 LESQRLLVPLVLE
+488 LESQRLLVPIVIE
-501 RPAREVEILAEI
+501 KSAREVDLLAELA
-513 EPLLDRLGIAARPF
+513 PLLARLGVEARAF
-527 GPRSVAVDAVP
+527 GPRSVAVEAVP
-538 TLLQS
+538 TLLHS

-556 AKAVEHGSLL
+556 EKAVEHGSLV
-566 SLEAALHEIV
+566 SLEAALHEVV
-576 DMMSCKAAVKAGDA
+576 DMMACKAAVKAGDSLTA
-590 LGDAEIRDLLRM
+590 PEIRALLAM
-602 RETVER
+602 RESIER
-608 ATACPHGRPTSIR
+608 STACPHGRPTSIR
-621 IPRGEL
+621 IARGEL

>member
-1 MPIRVLPP
+1 V
-9 ELINQIAAGE
+9 
-19 VVERPASVVKELV
+19 
-32 ENSLDAGARRIL
+32 
-44 VEVEGG
+44 
-50 GAELVR
+50 
-56 VTDDGGGIPP
+56 
-66 EELPLAVAAHATS
+66 
-79 KVATSDD
+79 
-86 LAAIHTFGFRGEAL
+86 
-100 ASIASVSRFRM
+100 
-111 VSCRTGADA
+111 
-120 GAEIE
+120 
-125 VEGGALRG
+125 
-133 PRPAP
+133 
-138 ARPGTTIEVRTLF
+138 IEVRTLF

-185 SFELRSNGRRLL
+185 SFELRSNGRKLL
-197 DLAATDEPA
+197 DLAPTDEPA

-225 ERFPELGGLVVRGF
+225 ERYPELGGLVVRGF
-239 AGRPSVA
+239 AGRPAIA
-246 RPTARAIRIHLNGRP
+246 RPTSRAIRIHLNGRP

-295 HEVDVNVHPQ
+295 REVDVNVHPQ

-316 IHSAVRRSIERAL
+316 IHGAVRKSIERAL

-343 KALPAEPAG
+343 RAMPQAAAP

-358 GSGLPASRD
+358 GSGLPASSGTS
-367 PSGAV
+367 PSG
-372 LGGGYGFGHEPR
+372 L
-384 YEPGYEPGHELRHA
+384 A
-398 PRHDSARDADFSA
+398 PTSDFTA

-416 STAFA
+416 AA
-421 SAAPDAAGTRAASD
+421 SIAEPKPDDAALAA
-435 AAASTLRDEFPYIQL
+435 EFPFIQL

-474 AMFAMFMERLGRGA
+474 AMFAMFMERLDRGP
-488 LESQRLLVPLVLE
+488 LESQRLLVPIVLE
-501 RPAREVEILAEI
+501 RSAREVEILGEI
-513 EPLLDRLGIAARPF
+513 EPLLARLGISARPF

-538 TLLQS
+538 TLLHS
-543 RNADAGAFVGDLL
+543 RNADAGAFAGDLL
-556 AKAVEHGSLL
+556 AKAVELGSLV
-566 SLEAALHEIV
+566 SLEAALHEVV
-576 DMMSCKAAVKAGDA
+576 DMMSCKAAVKAGDS
-590 LGDAEIRDLLRM
+590 LSHAEIRDLLRM

-621 IPRGEL
+621 IARAEL

-633 S
+633 A

>member
-1 MPIRVLPP
+1 MPIRVLPT

-44 VEVEGG
+44 VEIEGG

-56 VTDDGGGIPP
+56 VTDDGGGIPAA
-66 EELPLAVAAHATS
+66 ELPLAVAAHATS
-79 KVATSDD
+79 KVSTSDD

-111 VSCRTGADA
+111 VSCLHGADA

-138 ARPGTTIEVRTLF
+138 ARPGTMIEVRTLF
-151 FNVPARRK
+151 HNVPARRK

-170 VTETIEA
+170 VSETIEA

-185 SFELRSNGRRLL
+185 AFELRSNGRRLL
-197 DLAATDEPA
+197 DLVATDEPA

-239 AGRPSVA
+239 AGRPSIA

-316 IHSAVRRSIERAL
+316 IHSAVRKSIERAL

-343 KALPAEPAG
+343 RAMPAEPAG

-358 GSGLPASRD
+358 GSGLAS
-367 PSGAV
+367 SGGV
-372 LGGGYGFGHEPR
+372 GGGGGAGFAGSQR
-384 YEPGYEPGHELRHA
+384 LPG
-398 PRHDSARDADFSA
+398 SDFGA

-416 STAFA
+416 S
-421 SAAPDAAGTRAASD
+421 SAVLERAGEAGEHDAAKQGRGAGQPDPALRA
-435 AAASTLRDEFPYIQL
+435 EFPYIQL

-474 AMFAMFMERLGRGA
+474 AMFAMFMERIGRGA
-488 LESQRLLVPLVLE
+488 LESQRLLVPIVLE
-501 RPAREVEILAEI
+501 RSAREVEILAEI
-513 EPLLDRLGIAARPF
+513 EPLLVRLGISARPF
-527 GPRSVAVDAVP
+527 GPRSVAIDGVP
-538 TLLQS
+538 TLLHT

-566 SLEAALHEIV
+566 SLEAALHEVV

-602 RETVER
+602 RDSVER

-621 IPRGEL
+621 IPRSEL

-633 S
+633 T

>member
-1 MPIRVLPP
+1 MPIRVLAP
-9 ELINQIAAGE
+9 ELVNQIAAGE

-32 ENSLDAGARRIL
+32 ENSLDAGARRIV
-44 VEVEGG
+44 VEIEGG
-50 GAELVR
+50 GADLVR
-56 VTDDGGGIPP
+56 VTDDGSGIPP

-79 KVATSDD
+79 KVATSED
-86 LAAIHTFGFRGEAL
+86 LSAIHTFGFRGEAL

-111 VSCRTGADA
+111 LSCRHGANA

-125 VEGGALRG
+125 VEGGAIRG

-138 ARPGTTIEVRTLF
+138 ARPGTVIEVRTLF

-159 FLKSDAAETAR
+159 FLKSDGAETAR
-170 VTETIEA
+170 VTESIEA

-185 SFELRSNGRRLL
+185 SFELRSNGRKLL
-197 DLAATDEPA
+197 DLAPTDEPA

-225 ERFPELGGLVVRGF
+225 ERYPELGGLVVRGF
-239 AGRPSVA
+239 AGRPSIA

-316 IHSAVRRSIERAL
+316 IHGAVRKSIERAL
-329 RAANLVPHFVPDAF
+329 RAANLVPHFMPDALKGVGDAQPF
-343 KALPAEPAG
+343 A

-358 GSGLPASRD
+358 GSGLPAASR
-367 PSGAV
+367 
-372 LGGGYGFGHEPR
+372 EP
-384 YEPGYEPGHELRHA
+384 A
-398 PRHDSARDADFSA
+398 FASDFTD

-416 STAFA
+416 ATTMAEPK
-421 SAAPDAAGTRAASD
+421 AAATGDDAALGA
-435 AAASTLRDEFPYIQL
+435 EFPYIQL

-474 AMFAMFMERLGRGA
+474 AMFAMFMERLERGP
-488 LESQRLLVPLVLE
+488 LESQRLLVPMVLE
-501 RPAREVEILAEI
+501 RSAREVEILAEI
-513 EPLLDRLGIAARPF
+513 EPLLARLGISARPF
-527 GPRSVAVDAVP
+527 GPRSVAVEAVP
-538 TLLQS
+538 TLLHT
-543 RNADAGAFVGDLL
+543 RNADAGEFVCDLL
-556 AKAVEHGSLL
+556 AKAVEHGSLV
-566 SLEAALHEIV
+566 SLEAALHEVV
-576 DMMSCKAAVKAGDA
+576 DMMSCKAAVKAGDS
-590 LGDAEIRDLLRM
+590 LGPQEIRDLLRM
-602 RETVER
+602 REAVER
-608 ATACPHGRPTSIR
+608 ATACPHGRPTSVR
-621 IPRGEL
+621 IPRAEL

>member
-1 MPIRVLPP
+1 MPIRVLPT
-9 ELINQIAAGE
+9 ELVNQIAAGE

-32 ENSLDAGARRIL
+32 ENSIDAGARRIL
-44 VEVEGG
+44 VEIEGG
-50 GAELVR
+50 GADLVR
-56 VTDDGGGIPP
+56 VTDDGSGIPA
-66 EELPLAVAAHATS
+66 EELPLAVAPHATS
-79 KVATSDD
+79 KVATSED
-86 LAAIHTFGFRGEAL
+86 LSAIHTFGFRGEAL

-111 VSCRTGADA
+111 VSCPRGSDA

-125 VEGGALRG
+125 VEAGALKG

-138 ARPGTTIEVRTLF
+138 ARPGTVIEVRTLF
-151 FNVPARRK
+151 CNVPARRK

-170 VTETIEA
+170 VTESVESI
-177 VALAHPHV
+177 ALAHPHV
-185 SFELRSNGRRLL
+185 SFELRSNGRKLL
-197 DLAATDEPA
+197 DLAPTDEPA

-225 ERFPELGGLVVRGF
+225 ERYPELGGLVVRGF
-239 AGRPSVA
+239 AGRPAIA

-316 IHSAVRRSIERAL
+316 IHSAVRKSIERVL
-329 RAANLVPHFVPDAF
+329 RAANLVPHFTPDAF
-343 KALPAEPAG
+343 RGVPGDSAA

-358 GSGLPASRD
+358 GSGMAS
-367 PSGAV
+367 A
-372 LGGGYGFGHEPR
+372 GFGPAQGSSWSGSSSHGSTRAGLP
-384 YEPGYEPGHELRHA
+384 H
-398 PRHDSARDADFSA
+398 DFSA
-411 FAALA
+411 LAALA
-416 STAFA
+416 S
-421 SAAPDAAGTRAASD
+421 SAIGAPSVEPSGGPLGEDQALCA
-435 AAASTLRDEFPYIQL
+435 EFPYIQL

-460 DGVVIVDQ
+460 DGIVIVDQ

-474 AMFAMFMERLGRGA
+474 AMFALFMERLERGN
-488 LESQRLLVPLVLE
+488 LESQRLLVPIILE
-501 RPAREVEILAEI
+501 RSAREVEILADI
-513 EPLLDRLGIAARPF
+513 EPLLARLGIAARPF
-527 GPRSVAVDAVP
+527 GPRSIAVESVP
-538 TLLQS
+538 TLLHS

-556 AKAVEHGSLL
+556 ERAVEHGSLL
-566 SLEAALHEIV
+566 SLESALHEIV

-590 LGDAEIRDLLRM
+590 LSAAEIRDLLRM

-608 ATACPHGRPTSIR
+608 STSCPHGRPTSIR
-621 IPRGEL
+621 IARSEL